1 MITAEEG
8 LKIPQVSVLANTIML
23 FNDEVY
29 GHCLSVAN
37 LSEKLVAEAE
47 GFTEQQKDDVVIG
60 AILHD
65 IGKIFVP
72 FNLTDNARRLTEN
85 EFEIVK
91 THTRIGYEMLRK
103 DFSEIVS
110 NIALYHHERPNG
122 TGYSSSLPLARIPK
136 EALLVQVAD
145 IYDALISKRRYK
157 NGYDSKAAI
166 EIMKNDSKNFKIDD
180 EYLEILLSILKREEK
195 I

>member
-122 TGYSSSLPLARIPK
+122 TGYASSLPLARIPK

>member
-1 MITAEEG
+1 MITVEEG
-8 LKIPQVSVLANTIML
+8 LRIPQVSVLANTIRL

-29 GHCLSVAN
+29 NHCIAVAN
-37 LSEKLVAEAE
+37 ISQKLVAEAE
-47 GFTEQQKDDVVIG
+47 GFSNEEKEDVVVG

-72 FNLTDNARRLTEN
+72 FNLTDNPRRLTEN

-91 THTRIGYEMLRK
+91 THTRIGYEMLRL

-145 IYDALISKRRYK
+145 IYDALVSKRRYK

-180 EYLEILLSILKREEK
+180 EYLEILLSLLKKEE